1 MNKSYFQ
8 NSCFNDLFSNTLCVQ
23 FLVYESN
30 AICKQWSPSIP
41 HSLGRATVCA
51 PKMDH
56 VQKCWHSYEGFQT
69 WFYHNELGET
79 YLSWSV
85 SGVPQ
90 GVPQMLAWPCGGV
103 NHFDWQPWVT
113 LCLGRWAGPVG
124 LCDLLPHDHV
134 EARARLV
141 SENEAGI
148 VIIPIRVDEESSTEV
163 NWIELIKTFKEI
175 RKKVRIYVIIC
186 ILNWLA
192 IHVFFLI
199 SFF

>member
-1 MNKSYFQ
+1 MLTFIWRV
-8 NSCFNDLFSNTLCVQ
+8 SNLILSQ
-23 FLVYESN
+23 
-30 AICKQWSPSIP
+30 
-41 HSLGRATVCA
+41 R
-51 PKMDH
+51 
-56 VQKCWHSYEGFQT
+56 T
-69 WFYHNELGET
+69 WWNVPVLECLRC
-79 YLSWSV
+79 
-85 SGVPQ
+85 VPQ